1 MQDVMSLERKTIVVT
16 GAAQGIGQA
25 IASLAIALG
34 ARVVGV
40 DLNGDKLHAFAVTMN
55 GQLLPYVGN
64 VADPEFTE
72 ATVGD
77 VKARIEVID
86 GLVNNAGITRPA
98 ISGKKRLC
106 SNGARSFRYILPGP
120 FLWTQ
125 AVGRI
130 MVAQGKAGRETA
142 GSIVN
147 ISSDAGRAG
156 SIGQIN
162 YAAAKSG
169 LLGMTMSAAREWS
182 KFGVRTNSVCF
193 GVVETPMTET
203 IRGDKFRDGVL
214 AWIPMGRWAAPE
226 EAVKPVC
233 FPGGN
238 GPSLIRNSCRAHDIS
253 QVNHC

>member
-1 MQDVMSLERKTIVVT
+1 MQEVMSLEGKTIVVT

-25 IASLAIALG
+25 VANLAIALG
-34 ARVVGV
+34 GRVIGI
-40 DLNGDKLHAFAVTMN
+40 DLNGDKLNAFATTTN
-55 GQLLPYVGN
+55 GRLLPCVGN
-64 VADPEFTE
+64 VADPEFAE
-72 ATVGD
+72 ATVRHVTASVGS
-77 VKARIEVID
+77 ID

-98 ISGKKRLC
+98 MIEKMTLQQWSDVIAVHLT
-106 SNGARSFRYILPGP
+106 GA

-130 MVAQGKAGRETA
+130 MLAQGKAGRENP

-169 LLGMTMSAAREWS
+169 LLGMTMSTAREWS

-214 AWIPMGRWAAPE
+214 ARIPMGRWATPE
-226 EAVKPVC
+226 EVVKPVC
-233 FPGGN
+233 FLLSDAASYITGQHIAVDGGY
-238 GPSLIRNSCRAHDIS
+238 HIS
-253 QVNHC
+253 V

>member
-1 MQDVMSLERKTIVVT
+1 MPDVMSLEGKTIVVT

-25 IASLAIALG
+25 IASLAIGLG

-40 DLNGDKLHAFAVTMN
+40 DLNGDKLNALAAAMN
-55 GQLLPYVGN
+55 GRLLPYVGS

-72 ATVGD
+72 ATVSD
-77 VKARIEVID
+77 VKARIGAID

-98 ISGKKRLC
+98 MIEKMTLQQWSEVISVHLT
-106 SNGARSFRYILPGP
+106 GA
-120 FLWTQ
+120 FLWIQ

-130 MVAQGKAGRETA
+130 MVAQGKAGRESP

-147 ISSDAGRAG
+147 ISSDAGRGG
-156 SIGQIN
+156 SVGQIN

-203 IRGDKFRDGVL
+203 IRGDKFRDGIL
-214 AWIPMGRWAAPE
+214 ARIPMGRWAAPE

-233 FPGGN
+233 FLLSDGASYITGQHIAVDGGY
-238 GPSLIRNSCRAHDIS
+238 HIS
-253 QVNHC
+253 V

>member
-1 MQDVMSLERKTIVVT
+1 MQEVMSLEGKTIVVT
-16 GAAQGIGQA
+16 GAAQGIGAA
-25 IASLAIALG
+25 IANLAVALG
-34 ARVVGV
+34 ARVIGI
-40 DLNGDKLHAFAVTMN
+40 DLNSDKLNAFAAATN

-64 VADPEFTE
+64 VADPKFTE
-72 ATVGD
+72 DTVRD
-77 VKARIEVID
+77 VMARIGSIH

-98 ISGKKRLC
+98 MIEKMTLQQWSEVISVHLT
-106 SNGARSFRYILPGP
+106 GA

-125 AVGRI
+125 AVGRV
-130 MVAQGKAGRETA
+130 MLAEGKAGRESP

-193 GVVETPMTET
+193 GVVETPMVVSYLT
-203 IRGDKFRDGVL
+203 RDGVVQASL
-214 AWIPMGRWAAPE
+214 NFDENGKIKTCRCR
-226 EAVKPVC
+226 PVDAK
-233 FPGGN
+233 
-238 GPSLIRNSCRAHDIS
+238 R
-253 QVNHC
+253 

>member
-1 MQDVMSLERKTIVVT
+1 MQEVMSLEGKTIVVT

-25 IASLAIALG
+25 VANLAIALG
-34 ARVVGV
+34 GRVIGI
-40 DLNGDKLHAFAVTMN
+40 DLNGDKLNAFATTTN
-55 GQLLPYVGN
+55 GRLLPYVGN
-64 VADPEFTE
+64 VADPEFAE
-72 ATVGD
+72 ATVRHVTASVGS
-77 VKARIEVID
+77 IE

-98 ISGKKRLC
+98 MIEKMTLQQWSDVIAVHLT
-106 SNGARSFRYILPGP
+106 GA

-130 MVAQGKAGRETA
+130 MLAQGKAGRENP

-169 LLGMTMSAAREWS
+169 LLGMTMSTAREWS

-214 AWIPMGRWAAPE
+214 ARIPMGRWATPE
-226 EAVKPVC
+226 EVVKPVC
-233 FPGGN
+233 FLLSDAASYITGQHIAVDGGY
-238 GPSLIRNSCRAHDIS
+238 HIS
-253 QVNHC
+253 V

>member
-1 MQDVMSLERKTIVVT
+1 MPDVMSLEGKTIVV
-16 GAAQGIGQA
+16 IG
-25 IASLAIALG
+25 LG

-40 DLNGDKLHAFAVTMN
+40 DLNGDKLNALAAAMN
-55 GQLLPYVGN
+55 GRLLPYVGS

-72 ATVGD
+72 ATVSD
-77 VKARIEVID
+77 VKARIGAID

-98 ISGKKRLC
+98 MIEKMTLQQWSEVITVHLT
-106 SNGARSFRYILPGP
+106 GA

-130 MVAQGKAGRETA
+130 MVAQGKAGRESP

-147 ISSDAGRAG
+147 ISSDAGRGG
-156 SIGQIN
+156 SVGQIN

-203 IRGDKFRDGVL
+203 IRGDKFRDGIL
-214 AWIPMGRWAAPE
+214 ARIPMGRWAAPD

-233 FPGGN
+233 FLLSDGASYITGQHIAVDGGY
-238 GPSLIRNSCRAHDIS
+238 HIS
-253 QVNHC
+253 V

>member
-1 MQDVMSLERKTIVVT
+1 VT

-25 IASLAIALG
+25 VASLAIGLG

-40 DLNGDKLHAFAVTMN
+40 DLNGDKLNALAAAMN
-55 GQLLPYVGN
+55 GRLLPYVGS

-72 ATVGD
+72 ATVSD
-77 VKARIEVID
+77 VKARIGAID
-86 GLVNNAGITRPA
+86 GLVNNAGIARPA
-98 ISGKKRLC
+98 MIEKMTLQQWSEVITVHLT
-106 SNGARSFRYILPGP
+106 GA

-130 MVAQGKAGRETA
+130 MVAQGKAGRESP

-147 ISSDAGRAG
+147 ISSDAGRGG
-156 SIGQIN
+156 SVGQIN

-169 LLGMTMSAAREWS
+169 LLGMTMSTAREWS

-203 IRGDKFRDGVL
+203 IRGDKFRDGIL
-214 AWIPMGRWAAPE
+214 ARIPMGRWAAPE

-233 FPGGN
+233 FLLSDGASYITGQHIAVDGGY
-238 GPSLIRNSCRAHDIS
+238 HIS
-253 QVNHC
+253 V

>member
-1 MQDVMSLERKTIVVT
+1 MQDVMSLKGKTIVIT

-25 IASLAIALG
+25 IATLAIGLG
-34 ARVVGV
+34 ARVVGI
-40 DLNGDKLHAFAVTMN
+40 DINGDKLGAFAATMS
-55 GQLLPYVGN
+55 GQLLSYVGS

-72 ATVGD
+72 ATVRD
-77 VKARIEVID
+77 VKARIGDIH

-98 ISGKKRLC
+98 MIEKMTLQQWSEVISVHLT
-106 SNGARSFRYILPGP
+106 GA

-130 MVAQGKAGRETA
+130 MVAQGKAGRESA

-169 LLGMTMSAAREWS
+169 LLGMTMSAAKEWS

-193 GVVETPMTET
+193 GVVETAMTET
-203 IRGDKFRDGVL
+203 IRGDKFRDGIL
-214 AWIPMGRWAAPE
+214 ARIPMGRWAAPE

-233 FPGGN
+233 FLLSDAASYITGQHIAVDGGF
-238 GPSLIRNSCRAHDIS
+238 HIS
-253 QVNHC
+253 V

>member
-1 MQDVMSLERKTIVVT
+1 MQDVMSLEGKTIVVT

-25 IASLAIALG
+25 IATLAVALG

-40 DLNGDKLHAFAVTMN
+40 DINGDKLGAFAAAMS
-55 GQLLPYVGN
+55 GQLLPYVGS
-64 VADPEFTE
+64 VADLEFTE
-72 ATVGD
+72 TTVRD
-77 VKARIEVID
+77 VTAHFGAIH

-98 ISGKKRLC
+98 MIEKMILQQWSEVISVHLT
-106 SNGARSFRYILPGP
+106 GA

-130 MVAQGKAGRETA
+130 MVAQGKAGRESA

-169 LLGMTMSAAREWS
+169 LLGMTMSAAKEWS

-203 IRGDKFRDGVL
+203 IRGDKFRDGIL
-214 AWIPMGRWAAPE
+214 ARIPMGRWAAPE
-226 EAVKPVC
+226 EAAKPVC
-233 FPGGN
+233 FLLSDAASYITGQHIAVEGGF
-238 GPSLIRNSCRAHDIS
+238 HIS
-253 QVNHC
+253 V

>member
-25 IASLAIALG
+25 IANLAIALG

-40 DLNGDKLHAFAVTMN
+40 DLNGDKLHAFAATTN
-55 GQLLPYVGN
+55 GQLLPYVGS

-72 ATVGD
+72 ATVRDLKVRLG
-77 VKARIEVID
+77 VID

-98 ISGKKRLC
+98 MIEKMTLQQWSEVISVHLT
-106 SNGARSFRYILPGP
+106 GA

-125 AVGRI
+125 AIGRI
-130 MVAQGKAGRETA
+130 MVAQGKAGRESA

-169 LLGMTMSAAREWS
+169 LLGMTMSAAKEWS

-203 IRGDKFRDGVL
+203 IRGDKFRDGIL
-214 AWIPMGRWAAPE
+214 ARIPMGRWAAPE

-233 FPGGN
+233 FLLSDAASYITGQHIAVDGGF
-238 GPSLIRNSCRAHDIS
+238 HIS
-253 QVNHC
+253 V

>member
-1 MQDVMSLERKTIVVT
+1 MQDVMSLKGKTIVIT

-25 IASLAIALG
+25 IATLAIGLG
-34 ARVVGV
+34 ARVVGI
-40 DLNGDKLHAFAVTMN
+40 DINGDKLGAFAATMS
-55 GQLLPYVGN
+55 GQLLIYVGS

-72 ATVGD
+72 ATVREI
-77 VKARIEVID
+77 KARIGDIH

-98 ISGKKRLC
+98 MIEKMTLQQWSEVISVHLT
-106 SNGARSFRYILPGP
+106 GA

-130 MVAQGKAGRETA
+130 MVAQGKAGRESA

-169 LLGMTMSAAREWS
+169 LLGMTMSAAKEWS

-193 GVVETPMTET
+193 GVVETAMTET
-203 IRGDKFRDGVL
+203 IRGDKFRDGIL
-214 AWIPMGRWAAPE
+214 ARIPMGR
-226 EAVKPVC
+226 
-233 FPGGN
+233 
-238 GPSLIRNSCRAHDIS
+238 
-253 QVNHC
+253 

>member
-1 MQDVMSLERKTIVVT
+1 MQDVMSLDGKTIVVT
-16 GAAQGIGQA
+16 GAAQGIGRA
-25 IASLAIALG
+25 IANLAIALR
-34 ARVVGV
+34 ARVAGV
-40 DLNGDKLHAFAVTMN
+40 DLNGEKLDAFAATTN
-55 GQLLPYVGN
+55 GRLLPYVGN
-64 VADPEFTE
+64 VADPEFTD
-72 ATVGD
+72 ATVRD
-77 VKARIEVID
+77 IMARIGAID

-98 ISGKKRLC
+98 MIEKMTLQQWNEVISVHLT
-106 SNGARSFRYILPGP
+106 GA

-130 MVAQGKAGRETA
+130 MVAQGKTGRESP

-203 IRGDKFRDGVL
+203 IRGDKFRDGIL
-214 AWIPMGRWAAPE
+214 ARIPMGRWAAPE

-233 FPGGN
+233 FLLSDAASYITGQHIAVDGGY
-238 GPSLIRNSCRAHDIS
+238 HIS
-253 QVNHC
+253 V

>member
-1 MQDVMSLERKTIVVT
+1 MLDVMSLEGKTIVVT

-25 IASLAIALG
+25 IATLAIDLG
-34 ARVVGV
+34 ARVAGV
-40 DLNGDKLHAFAVTMN
+40 DTNGDKLGAFAEKT
-55 GQLLPYVGN
+55 GGRLLSYVGS

-72 ATVGD
+72 ATVHD
-77 VKARIEVID
+77 VNARLGAIH

-98 ISGKKRLC
+98 MIEKMTLQQWSEVISVHLT
-106 SNGARSFRYILPGP
+106 GA

-130 MVAQGKAGRETA
+130 MVAQGKAGRESP

-182 KFGVRTNSVCF
+182 KFRVRTNSVCF

-203 IRGDKFRDGVL
+203 IRGDKFRDGIL
-214 AWIPMGRWAAPE
+214 ARIPMGRWAAPE

-233 FPGGN
+233 FLLSDAASYITGQHIAVDGGY
-238 GPSLIRNSCRAHDIS
+238 HIS
-253 QVNHC
+253 V

>member
-1 MQDVMSLERKTIVVT
+1 MQEVMSLEGKTIVVT

-25 IASLAIALG
+25 VSNLVIALG
-34 ARVVGV
+34 GRVIGI
-40 DLNGDKLHAFAVTMN
+40 DLNGDKLNAFAATTN
-55 GQLLPYVGN
+55 GRLLPYVGN
-64 VADPEFTE
+64 VADPEFAE
-72 ATVGD
+72 ATVRHVTASVGL
-77 VKARIEVID
+77 ID

-98 ISGKKRLC
+98 MIEKMTLQQWSDVIAVHLT
-106 SNGARSFRYILPGP
+106 GA

-130 MVAQGKAGRETA
+130 MLAQGKAGRENP

-169 LLGMTMSAAREWS
+169 LLGMTMSTAREWS

-214 AWIPMGRWAAPE
+214 ARIPMGRWARPE
-226 EAVKPVC
+226 EVVKPVC
-233 FPGGN
+233 FLLSDAASYITGQHIAVDGGY
-238 GPSLIRNSCRAHDIS
+238 HIS
-253 QVNHC
+253 V

>member
-1 MQDVMSLERKTIVVT
+1 MREVMSLEGKTIVVT

-25 IASLAIALG
+25 ISDLAIALG
-34 ARVVGV
+34 ARVIGI
-40 DLNGDKLHAFAVTMN
+40 DLNGDKLNALAVATN
-55 GQLLPYVGN
+55 GRLLPFVGN
-64 VADPEFTE
+64 VADPEFAE
-72 ATVGD
+72 STVSYVQASVG
-77 VKARIEVID
+77 AID

-98 ISGKKRLC
+98 MIEKMTLQQWSEVISVHLT
-106 SNGARSFRYILPGP
+106 GA

-130 MVAQGKAGRETA
+130 MLAQGKSGRENP

-214 AWIPMGRWAAPE
+214 ARIPMGRWAAPG

-233 FPGGN
+233 FLLSDAASYITGQHIAVDGGY
-238 GPSLIRNSCRAHDIS
+238 HIS
-253 QVNHC
+253 V

>member
-1 MQDVMSLERKTIVVT
+1 LEEVMSLEGKTIVVT

-25 IASLAIALG
+25 VARLAIGLG

-40 DLNGDKLHAFAVTMN
+40 DLNGDNLSAFAATM
-55 GQLLPYVGN
+55 GGWLMPYVGN
-64 VADPEFTE
+64 VTDPEFTE

-77 VKARIEVID
+77 VKARFGGID
-86 GLVNNAGITRPA
+86 GLVNNAGIIRPA
-98 ISGKKRLC
+98 MIEKMTLQQWNDVISVHLT
-106 SNGARSFRYILPGP
+106 GA

-130 MVAQGKAGRETA
+130 MVAQGKTGRVSP

-147 ISSDAGRAG
+147 ISSDAGRGG
-156 SIGQIN
+156 SVGQIN

-169 LLGMTMSAAREWS
+169 LLGMTMSTAKEWS

-203 IRGDKFRDGVL
+203 IRGDKFRDGIL
-214 AWIPMGRWAAPE
+214 ARIPMGRWAAPE

-233 FPGGN
+233 FLLSDGASYITGQHIAVDGGY
-238 GPSLIRNSCRAHDIS
+238 HIS
-253 QVNHC
+253 V